1 MSRAASNRPT
11 EPSPFRFSVED
22 YYLLAQAGAFGETTH
37 TELIEGEIIE
47 MPPAG
52 PEHSGILSRL
62 CRSLILTLP
71 DRYDV
76 RCQLALKVNEN
87 TELEPDLAVMKTRDD
102 HYTRSH
108 PSPADAFL
116 VIEISKSSLSYDL
129 NRKTAVYA
137 KSGVREYW
145 VVDLDG
151 RKLHVLTQPAG
162 DSYTMSRTLHPGE
175 EIQCLSIPEL
185 KLPVEQLFV

>member
-76 RCQLALKVNEN
+76 RCQLALRVNDN
-87 TELEPDLAVMKTRDD
+87 TELEPDLAVMRTRDD

-108 PSPADAFL
+108 PSTADAFL
-116 VIEISKSSLSYDL
+116 VIEISKSS
-129 NRKTAVYA
+129 
-137 KSGVREYW
+137 
-145 VVDLDG
+145 
-151 RKLHVLTQPAG
+151 
-162 DSYTMSRTLHPGE
+162 
-175 EIQCLSIPEL
+175 
-185 KLPVEQLFV
+185 